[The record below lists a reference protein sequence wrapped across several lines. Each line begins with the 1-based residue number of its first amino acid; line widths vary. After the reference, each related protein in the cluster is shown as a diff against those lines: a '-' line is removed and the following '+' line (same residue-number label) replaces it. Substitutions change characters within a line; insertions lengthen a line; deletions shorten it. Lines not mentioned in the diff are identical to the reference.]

1 MAIFCLL
8 IIGIMGPITSAQ
20 GAEHLKTFDVLIW
33 ERGTDA
39 LWSMEGFKS
48 WAGGGTH
55 EAIYLGHANE
65 FLEEYG
71 NLLGPE
77 TIKQLEYWGK
87 EEVVAQLGAAPHS
100 TDCWGYSGANIQSLE
115 QASVARWWGQEITT
129 MRLKA
134 PILEEQARGM
144 VEYMSR
150 DIENKLPWNPLEGD
164 VCSSWVPR
172 IFIKG
177 GGIDI
182 RLSLSDLG
190 TLVTKYI
197 DPFSKSDPGLSGP
210 GGIKKSPDFE
220 EVGKLSDLLPK
231 TPEFWGPEGKDIHR
245 ILERI
250 KDLGVQRA
258 HDFMPLEDWKQ
269 IDWVYDPSTGKI
281 IKAYPHGHPEM
292 AISADAAGDVPI
304 DPIEPPE
311 TITSTTSGIQI
322 PLDMVS
328 PEIQDAYLKQKATWD
343 ATEAGTK
350 ALAGAS
356 AAPEV
361 ASTAPELASTAPE
374 LASTAPEVAS
384 TAPAV
389 ASARATG
396 TLGLVGGVG
405 AAAAPV
411 EAEATGTLGLV
422 GGVGAGGAAAAPVE
436 AAGAVGTGAVGT
448 GAAAGAV
455 GAGAVGTGAAA
466 GAVGAGATGTLG
478 LVGGAGAVGAGAV
491 GAGATGTL
499 GLVGGVGAVGVGA
512 VGVGAGGAALMIAP
526 PTGLPG

>member
-1 MAIFCLL
+1 MNLNPKNRKRKLRISTLTKASAMAIFCLL

-343 ATEAGTK
+343 ATEAGAGTK
-350 ALAGAS
+350 ALAGES
-356 AAPEV
+356 TAPELASTAPELASTTLEL

-374 LASTAPEVAS
+374 LASTAPEVG
-384 TAPAV
+384 TAAGAGAV
-389 ASARATG
+389 GTGAGATG
-396 TLGLVGGVG
+396 TLGLVGGAG
-405 AAAAPV
+405 AG
-411 EAEATGTLGLV
+411 ATGTLGLV
-422 GGVGAGGAAAAPVE
+422 GG
-436 AAGAVGTGAVGT
+436 AGAVATPV
-448 GAAAGAV
+448 
-455 GAGAVGTGAAA
+455 
-466 GAVGAGATGTLG
+466 AVGAGATGTLG
-478 LVGGAGAVGAGAV
+478 LVGGAGAVATPVAV

-499 GLVGGVGAVGVGA
+499 GLVGGVGAVGIGA
-512 VGVGAGGAALMIAP
+512 VGAGAGGAALII
-526 PTGLPG
+526 